1 MIKKTILALAA
12 LTAGVS
18 AQAQTESSAL
28 SVTVDVTYVSDY
40 VFRGAKL
47 DDASIQP
54 SVEAAYGDF
63 YAGLW
68 YSSSYRD
75 NASPAETDLYAGYG
89 FQVTDVIKLDGG
101 LTRYIYSNTNQS
113 SDSTEIF
120 VGATADVTLSPSLY
134 YYYDFDLE
142 VSSVEASI
150 GYSLPVDAINAS
162 LDLTGKVGYVY
173 NHDAAPAA
181 VEDYTY
187 FSAGVAVPF
196 KLNDSATLTVGADY
210 IHNTEKASAG
220 YNHNDNDIVVAKAGV
235 SIGF

>member
-18 AQAQTESSAL
+18 AQAATESNAL
-28 SVTVDVTYVSDY
+28 SVTIDATYVSDY
-40 VFRGAKL
+40 VFRGVKL
-47 DDASIQP
+47 DDASLQP

-63 YAGLW
+63 YAGVW
-68 YSSSYRD
+68 YSTSYRD
-75 NASPAETDLYAGYG
+75 NASPSETDLYAGYG

-113 SDSTEIF
+113 ADSTEIF
-120 VGATADVTLSPSLY
+120 LGATADVTLSPSLY

-142 VSSVEASI
+142 VSTVEASI
-150 GYSLPVDAINAS
+150 GYSFPIDAIKAS

-173 NHDAAPAA
+173 AHDAAPGAI
-181 VEDYTY
+181 EDYTY
-187 FSAGVAVPF
+187 LSAGVAVPF
-196 KLNDSATLTVGADY
+196 KLNDNATLTVGADY
-210 IHNTEKASAG
+210 IYNSEDAIAG
-220 YNHNDNDIVVAKAGV
+220 YNGGDDDIVVGKVGV